1 MLYYLDIK
9 FEINLFSLFAF
20 VMGIVSGLIIFGL
33 LYLISSLNSLRK
45 KKIKA
50 DEEVERISE
59 EQIKQIINKYQ
70 TSYKD
75 EKKRMKKIPI
85 DFFKSSIWAM
95 MNEIAKRYYPK
106 SKRPLFELNLDEIIL
121 LDRYIIGK
129 IEDLLSKRGL
139 KIFRKLKVSTILKIM
154 DAKTVVESNAVYKTA
169 KKYKL
174 KKIGDILSTILNVIN
189 PYMWVKKG
197 IINPIINVLTNK
209 VFLICYSIIG
219 EETYKIYS
227 KQVFVKENEELILLL
242 DSLDK
247 EAKEFENETMLLEN
261 QVSEKEI

>member
-1 MLYYLDIK
+1 VLYYLEIK

-20 VMGIVSGLIIFGL
+20 MMGIISGLIIFGL

-45 KKIKA
+45 KKIKV
-50 DEEVERISE
+50 DQQVERISE
-59 EQIKQIINKYQ
+59 EQIKQIIKKYQ
-70 TSYKD
+70 TGYKD
-75 EKKRMKKIPI
+75 EKKRTKKIPV
-85 DFFKSSIWAM
+85 DYFKSSIWAM

-154 DAKTVVESNAVYKTA
+154 DAKTVVESNVVYKTA

-174 KKIGDILSTILNVIN
+174 KQIGDIFTTILNAIN
-189 PYMWVKKG
+189 PYMWIKKG
-197 IINPIINVLTNK
+197 VINPIIKVLTNK

-219 EETYKIYS
+219 EETYKVYS
-227 KQVFVKENEELILLL
+227 KQVFVNEEKELIMLL

-247 EAKEFENETMLLEN
+247 DAKEFENEKPLLEN
-261 QVSEKEI
+261 QVTEKEI